1 MKELSLNVL
10 DLAQNALSAGARH
23 IEIAIEESE
32 ADDRLSLRIADDG
45 SGMDPDFLA
54 GDTDPFVTTRTT
66 RQVGMGIPL
75 IKMAAEMAEGD
86 FRIRSQKGEG
96 TELTATFRRSHMDRM
111 PVGDMAGTLAA
122 LVQGAPDVDYIY
134 KRTTDC
140 GSFTFDTALIRKELE
155 GVPLGEP
162 AVLNWI
168 REYIVSGEAEVMAE
182 NM

>member
-1 MKELSLNVL
+1 
-10 DLAQNALSAGARH
+10 
-23 IEIAIEESE
+23 
-32 ADDRLSLRIADDG
+32 
-45 SGMDPDFLA
+45 
-54 GDTDPFVTTRTT
+54 
-66 RQVGMGIPL
+66 
-75 IKMAAEMAEGD
+75 MAAEMAEGD

>member
-54 GDTDPFVTTRTT
+54 GVTDPFVTTRTT
-66 RQVGMGIPL
+66 RPVGMGIPL

-134 KRTTDC
+134 TRTTDC